1 MTARHK
7 SKKAASQAVESA
19 MQRAMRIGDS
29 QNGATLR
36 TRVVKSKNKY
46 QRNLK
51 HKTSFASAED
61 VFYAVSPP
69 HSIHSPCTF
78 PRPQSKISHA
88 NATTPPK
95 QKALHVFPHRAFK
108 RTYKLKDVAIQG
120 KTIYLSTFLLR
131 SSFLHFSFHAAGTQS
146 QTFHE

>member
-61 VFYAVSPP
+61 VFLCAALPYFSAFSPK
-69 HSIHSPCTF
+69 HVM
-78 PRPQSKISHA
+78 
-88 NATTPPK
+88 
-95 QKALHVFPHRAFK
+95 ALCA
-108 RTYKLKDVAIQG
+108 
-120 KTIYLSTFLLR
+120 
-131 SSFLHFSFHAAGTQS
+131 
-146 QTFHE
+146 

>member
-61 VFYAVSPP
+61 VFLCSFATAFHTLALYISSSTIENFAFQCDYTTKAKS
-69 HSIHSPCTF
+69 SARISA
-78 PRPQSKISHA
+78 QSF
-88 NATTPPK
+88 
-95 QKALHVFPHRAFK
+95 QKN
-108 RTYKLKDVAIQG
+108 I
-120 KTIYLSTFLLR
+120 
-131 SSFLHFSFHAAGTQS
+131 
-146 QTFHE
+146 

>member
-61 VFYAVSPP
+61 VFLCRFATAFHTLALYISSSTIENFAFQCDYTTKAKS
-69 HSIHSPCTF
+69 SARISA
-78 PRPQSKISHA
+78 QSF
-88 NATTPPK
+88 
-95 QKALHVFPHRAFK
+95 QKN
-108 RTYKLKDVAIQG
+108 I
-120 KTIYLSTFLLR
+120 
-131 SSFLHFSFHAAGTQS
+131 
-146 QTFHE
+146 